1 MLNNL
6 GANVL
11 GPKDCDIPKAALS
24 ALHAGVNSFGQLTSV
39 ANHPT
44 AEISL
49 NGSGARLHV
58 SANLCE
64 TTNPINNNN
73 NGGGGGGGGN
83 HNNQNNNNNNNN
95 VSHNSNNN
103 MQQQDQNCDKNTKQ
117 KRHRTR
123 FTPAQLNE
131 LERCFSKTHYP
142 DIFMREEIAMRIG
155 LTESRVQVWFQNR
168 RAKWKKR
175 KKTTNVFR
183 TPGAL
188 LPSHG
193 LPPFG
198 ANITNI
204 AMGESLCGTGM
215 FGGDR
220 WSVGV
225 NPMTAGFGQ
234 LNQSSTLSSSLNSG
248 LNSGINLGSAM
259 GAGSYQHYGLN
270 ALGDSMMYQHSVGG
284 GGVGCVGNG
293 SPTATTPPNINSCS
307 SVTPPLSNQPN
318 TSQNEMNGE
327 MSAQPHH
334 QQQPPPP
341 QNNPQQQQSH
351 QHETKYHH
359 QTQQQQQQ
367 QQQQTSQQQQH
378 HTDTSTDG
386 NINNQVSAGHQQ
398 LLPHC
403 HQSMQSPT
411 DGSNEDDVW
420 RGHSIAAL
428 RRRAS
433 ELNATASIPSYLH
446 HAAAAHNSY
455 EHHNSVY

>member
-11 GPKDCDIPKAALS
+11 GPKDCDLPKAAIT
-24 ALHAGVNSFGQLTSV
+24 ALHAGVNSFGQLPV
-39 ANHPT
+39 APNIADLGGGGAGPGGGG
-44 AEISL
+44 AASI
-49 NGSGARLHV
+49 GGVARLHV
-58 SANLCE
+58 TGGLCD
-64 TTNPINNNN
+64 NGNALNGASSHGSNNNN
-73 NGGGGGGGGN
+73 SNS
-83 HNNQNNNNNNNN
+83 NNSNSNNNSN
-95 VSHNSNNN
+95 NNN
-103 MQQQDQNCDKNTKQ
+103 MQQQDQHLDKNKQ

-204 AMGESLCGTGM
+204 AMGDGLCGTGM

-234 LNQSSTLSSSLNSG
+234 LNQTSPLSSTLNSG
-248 LNSGINLGSAM
+248 LNSGINMGSAL
-259 GAGSYQHYGLN
+259 GAGTYQHYGLN

-284 GGVGCVGNG
+284 GVSCGPGG
-293 SPTATTPPNINSCS
+293 SPSATTPPNMNSCS
-307 SVTPPLSNQPN
+307 SVTPPPL
-318 TSQNEMNGE
+318 
-327 MSAQPHH
+327 SAQPT
-334 QQQPPPP
+334 
-341 QNNPQQQQSH
+341 QS
-351 QHETKYHH
+351 ELNGEPM
-359 QTQQQQQQ
+359 QQQQQQ
-367 QQQQTSQQQQH
+367 QQQAHQPQQQQQAHQQTLTHQQQSGTPTQQQQQH
-378 HTDTSTDG
+378 G
-386 NINNQVSAGHQQ
+386 N

-403 HQSMQSPT
+403 HQAMQSPDGAT
-411 DGSNEDDVW
+411 DEDVW

-433 ELNATASIPSYLH
+433 ELNATAIPSYLH
-446 HAAAAHNSY
+446 HAAAAHNNY